1 MSRHAM
7 MSDRRAVP
15 NKGQLFVCRVI
26 PHPAMKRG
34 VILWEHHTEP
44 LASHRV
50 FLGRMARQILF
61 TLALVLT
68 TLGLGVY
75 GYMTI
80 EGLDFVDAFLESS
93 MLLSGAGPLFTER
106 NSTDALK
113 MFSSLY
119 ALFST
124 LVVVA
129 MVGLL
134 ATPVVHRVLH
144 RLHQRHQQPK

>member
-1 MSRHAM
+1 
-7 MSDRRAVP
+7 
-15 NKGQLFVCRVI
+15 
-26 PHPAMKRG
+26 
-34 VILWEHHTEP
+34 
-44 LASHRV
+44 
-50 FLGRMARQILF
+50 
-61 TLALVLT
+61 
-68 TLGLGVY
+68 
-75 GYMTI
+75 MTI

-144 RLHQRHQQPK
+144 RLHERHQLPK

>member
-1 MSRHAM
+1 M
-7 MSDRRAVP
+7 
-15 NKGQLFVCRVI
+15 KG
-26 PHPAMKRG
+26 G
-34 VILWEHHTEP
+34 GILWEHHTEP

-144 RLHQRHQQPK
+144 RLHQRHQLPK

>member
-1 MSRHAM
+1 
-7 MSDRRAVP
+7 
-15 NKGQLFVCRVI
+15 
-26 PHPAMKRG
+26 
-34 VILWEHHTEP
+34 
-44 LASHRV
+44 
-50 FLGRMARQILF
+50 MARQILF

-75 GYMTI
+75 GYMRI

-113 MFSSLY
+113 LFASLY

-129 MVGLL
+129 MEGLL

-144 RLHQRHQQPK
+144 RLHQRHHQPK

>member
-1 MSRHAM
+1 
-7 MSDRRAVP
+7 
-15 NKGQLFVCRVI
+15 
-26 PHPAMKRG
+26 
-34 VILWEHHTEP
+34 
-44 LASHRV
+44 
-50 FLGRMARQILF
+50 MARQILF

-68 TLGLGVY
+68 TLGLEVY

-144 RLHQRHQQPK
+144 RLHERHQLPK

>member
-1 MSRHAM
+1 MPGDSPPC
-7 MSDRRAVP
+7 DEE
-15 NKGQLFVCRVI
+15 
-26 PHPAMKRG
+26 G

>member
-1 MSRHAM
+1 
-7 MSDRRAVP
+7 
-15 NKGQLFVCRVI
+15 
-26 PHPAMKRG
+26 
-34 VILWEHHTEP
+34 
-44 LASHRV
+44 
-50 FLGRMARQILF
+50 MARQILF

-75 GYMTI
+75 GYMRI

-144 RLHQRHQQPK
+144 RLHQRHQHPK

>member
-1 MSRHAM
+1 
-7 MSDRRAVP
+7 
-15 NKGQLFVCRVI
+15 
-26 PHPAMKRG
+26 
-34 VILWEHHTEP
+34 
-44 LASHRV
+44 
-50 FLGRMARQILF
+50 
-61 TLALVLT
+61 
-68 TLGLGVY
+68 
-75 GYMTI
+75 
-80 EGLDFVDAFLESS
+80 

-144 RLHQRHQQPK
+144 RLHERHQLPK

>member
-1 MSRHAM
+1 
-7 MSDRRAVP
+7 
-15 NKGQLFVCRVI
+15 
-26 PHPAMKRG
+26 
-34 VILWEHHTEP
+34 
-44 LASHRV
+44 
-50 FLGRMARQILF
+50 
-61 TLALVLT
+61 
-68 TLGLGVY
+68 
-75 GYMTI
+75 MTI

>member
-1 MSRHAM
+1 MPGDSPPC
-7 MSDRRAVP
+7 DEE
-15 NKGQLFVCRVI
+15 
-26 PHPAMKRG
+26 G

-144 RLHQRHQQPK
+144 RLHQRHQ

>member
-1 MSRHAM
+1 MPLQRPTFRLSG
-7 MSDRRAVP
+7 DYLP
-15 NKGQLFVCRVI
+15 CDEVC
-26 PHPAMKRG
+26 

-50 FLGRMARQILF
+50 FLGRLARQLLF
-61 TLALVLT
+61 ALGLVIA
-68 TLGLGVY
+68 TLGVGVF
-75 GYMTI
+75 GYMEI
-80 EGLDFVDAFLESS
+80 AGLNLVDAFLESS
-93 MLLSGAGPLFTER
+93 MLLSGAGPLYTER
-106 NSTDALK
+106 SSSNALK
-113 MFSSLY
+113 VFSSFY

-144 RLHQRHQQPK
+144 RLHQRHSQV

>member
-1 MSRHAM
+1 
-7 MSDRRAVP
+7 
-15 NKGQLFVCRVI
+15 
-26 PHPAMKRG
+26 
-34 VILWEHHTEP
+34 
-44 LASHRV
+44 
-50 FLGRMARQILF
+50 MARQILF

-106 NSTDALK
+106 NSTNALK

-134 ATPVVHRVLH
+134 ATPVVHRILH
-144 RLHQRHQQPK
+144 RLHQRHQLPK

>member
-1 MSRHAM
+1 
-7 MSDRRAVP
+7 
-15 NKGQLFVCRVI
+15 
-26 PHPAMKRG
+26 
-34 VILWEHHTEP
+34 
-44 LASHRV
+44 
-50 FLGRMARQILF
+50 
-61 TLALVLT
+61 
-68 TLGLGVY
+68 
-75 GYMTI
+75 
-80 EGLDFVDAFLESS
+80 
-93 MLLSGAGPLFTER
+93 
-106 NSTDALK
+106 